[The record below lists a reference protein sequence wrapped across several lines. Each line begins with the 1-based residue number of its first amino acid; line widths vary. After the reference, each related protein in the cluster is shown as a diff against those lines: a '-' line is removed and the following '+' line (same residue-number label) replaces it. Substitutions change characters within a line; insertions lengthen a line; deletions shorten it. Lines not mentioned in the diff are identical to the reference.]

1 MKEFLIHLRLKKQ
14 SRGGWFD
21 KFSINKIFSEKSL
34 ESLKYLRENFNKLNL
49 HDENQKNFLKTYD
62 IN

>member
-1 MKEFLIHLRLKKQ
+1 MKRISYTSKIEKNNLEED
-14 SRGGWFD
+14 GFD

-49 HDENQKNFLKTYD
+49 HDENQKKFP
-62 IN
+62 